1 MEKKQKFDYT
11 APQMEVVPVVLEA
24 VICSSPDGTSD
35 ENMVPV
41 SGTW

>member
-24 VICSSPDGTSD
+24 VICSSG
-35 ENMVPV
+35 ENMD
-41 SGTW
+41 SKEGTW